1 MPYLR
6 FTGFPKQELHQVTPA
21 LIDTFSSIV
30 NIPKKKVKIERIQ
43 SEGIANCPLTVE
55 ILMFQR
61 DQSTHD
67 AIARDLNHLLEE
79 CGYANIHIFF
89 VILSP
94 SLYYKQGK
102 ALE

>member
-6 FTGFPKQELHQVTPA
+6 FSGFPKQELQQLAPA
-21 LIDTFSSIV
+21 IIDAFSSIV
-30 NIPKKKVKIERIQ
+30 NIPKRKVKIERIQ
-43 SEGIANCPLTVE
+43 SEEIANCPLTVE

-61 DQSTHD
+61 DQSIHD
-67 AIARDLNHLLEE
+67 AIAHDLNHLLEE
-79 CGYANIHIFF
+79 CGYTNIHIFF

-102 ALE
+102 AIE